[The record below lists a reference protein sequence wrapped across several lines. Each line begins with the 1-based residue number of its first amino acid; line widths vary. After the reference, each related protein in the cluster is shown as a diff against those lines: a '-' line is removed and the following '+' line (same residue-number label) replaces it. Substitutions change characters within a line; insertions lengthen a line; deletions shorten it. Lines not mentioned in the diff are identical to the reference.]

1 MCESTGRS
9 KKKYSYLFWGLIPV
23 TVETKID
30 QDPSC
35 LLGGSEKQKLCFFKK
50 FVWQICAPLTA
61 KLKWIFGHFL
71 KDFGVEKTAFGLYF

>member
-1 MCESTGRS
+1 MRSLIRMIIFCKITGRPR
-9 KKKYSYLFWGLIPV
+9 KCVKVQDILKKYSYLFWGLIPV

-50 FVWQICAPLTA
+50 FVWQKCAPLTA
-61 KLKWIFGHFL
+61 KLK
-71 KDFGVEKTAFGLYF
+71 